1 MSIPAWYNPSRI
13 IHNNYSFVRIHDVHI
28 DIEDAHQLFEWY
40 HAKNLSIVNVK
51 CHQPTDDF
59 VYDLE
64 EEIDIHQDIMQFF
77 TSDLHIRPLKSLEFA
92 NIDLTYMS
100 KVMLREALKSNQTIT
115 KLNFS
120 LNDMIFHIADMI
132 LENNIIVD
140 LRLRGIYTHMSLDEL
155 TALVSALIQ
164 SNNIRYLDI
173 SENNWQLEHMPQ
185 ITRLIANTNTIFE
198 LVLYQPEEFFCCQTA
213 DQVNDFA
220 SALRQNK
227 ILVFIHLTNEYSEDV
242 KNVLSLVLSDRHET
256 NETET
261 SSQTFQQA
269 AVQLKLYIRA
279 GHLITDTVNVIKT
292 FARNRTSLIILPDI
306 FSH

>member
-1 MSIPAWYNPSRI
+1 MSTPVWYNPSRI

-40 HAKNLSIVNVK
+40 HAENLSIVNVK

-64 EEIDIHQDIMQFF
+64 EEIDIHQDIMYIF
-77 TSDLHIRPLKSLEFA
+77 TSNLHMRPLKSLEFA

-100 KVMLREALKSNQTIT
+100 KVMLRDALKTNQTIT

-132 LENNIIVD
+132 LENKTIVD
-140 LRLRGIYTHMSLDEL
+140 LRLRGNYTHMSLDEL

-173 SENNWQLEHMPQ
+173 SENNWGLEHMPQ

-198 LVLYQPEEFFCCQTA
+198 LVLYQPDEVFCCQTA
-213 DQVNDFA
+213 DQVDDFA
-220 SALRQNK
+220 SALRQK
-227 ILVFIHLTNEYSEDV
+227 KLLVIIHLTNEYTEVV
-242 KNVLSLVLSDRHET
+242 KHALSLVLSYRHET
-256 NETET
+256 DETET

-269 AVQLKLYIRA
+269 AVQLELYIKA
-279 GHLITDTVNVIKT
+279 GHLITDPVNVIKT
-292 FARNRTSLIILPDI
+292 FSRNRTSLTIIPDI
-306 FSH
+306 FNH